1 MEKLDIPDMDR
12 LKLPNPKNKIVLI
25 LMAHMVHIFL
35 HLPMVH
41 MVHIFLH
48 LPMVHMDTQVTDTHL
63 LIHLPIV
70 NMTKKVTDTH
80 LLIHLLL
87 HLPIIT
93 DTHLLHIV
101 TDMAMVVIVSHIHI
115 MADMVNMDIHMENPN
130 HPQLNPNQ
138 QITVIYETIF
148 FFDFTL
154 QLILKMLNLFSTGPV
169 MQNIITSC
177 IIVAEQIVS
186 TFFIIL

>member
-1 MEKLDIPDMDR
+1 MG
-12 LKLPNPKNKIVLI
+12 KLPNPKNKIVLI

-80 LLIHLLL
+80 LLIPLLLHLPMVHMDTQVTDTHLLIHLTIVNMTKKATDTHLLIHQLL

-101 TDMAMVVIVSHIHI
+101 TDMAMVVIVSHIRI
-115 MADMVNMDIHMENPN
+115 MADMVNMDIRMENPN
-130 HPQLNPNQ
+130 HPQLNLNHRK
-138 QITVIYETIF
+138 ITVIYETIF
-148 FFDFTL
+148 FSS
-154 QLILKMLNLFSTGPV
+154 ILHYN
-169 MQNIITSC
+169 
-177 IIVAEQIVS
+177 
-186 TFFIIL
+186 